1 MSAATCLPQTKH
13 DRMLTNSGDN
23 WLQAPASLQGQEAA
37 KGQAISAR
45 FSYFQMDTQRTARM
59 KQNYQQVSPWGWPC
73 SAACSGGDVWVRLH
87 HPPFSVSEL
96 EAQKASVTS
105 LGVKVWSPHAVML
118 SGCCCRAV
126 VRTVSPQNF
135 AWAAGAACFSGRCL
149 TPADRHVEQG
159 RPDTRMLKQP
169 AQQFSL

>member
-1 MSAATCLPQTKH
+1 MVTTGYRHQLLFKARRQQ
-13 DRMLTNSGDN
+13 R
-23 WLQAPASLQGQEAA
+23 A
-37 KGQAISAR
+37 KQFLSAR
-45 FSYFQMDTQRTARM
+45 FSYFRIDTQRTARM

-73 SAACSGGDVWVRLH
+73 SAACSGGDVWVCLH

-96 EAQKASVTS
+96 EAQKASDTS

-118 SGCCCRAV
+118 SGCCRAV
-126 VRTVSPQNF
+126 VCTVSPQNF
-135 AWAAGAACFSGRCL
+135 AWAAGAACFSGRYL

-159 RPDTRMLKQP
+159 RPDTGMLKQP